1 MKHLLLARQR
11 HYSNIMLY
19 SKVTKCWH
27 LCDVVNWKLE
37 SYCPQIYDKKLLLTT
52 DGEKATNITIQLPNN
67 LSSSLPILLP
77 PFNNER
83 NTTTAYET
91 MSIRTDESQITKRT
105 CCKLSDWVSR
115 CNSGSINYTE
125 FDFQEVLERSSNEI
139 QYIVCGRQFVK
150 KPPYWHK
157 TRKLDIMY
165 AIVREHIIWFLLLF
179 V

>member
-11 HYSNIMLY
+11 HYSHIMLY
-19 SKVTKCWH
+19 SKVTKCWY

-37 SYCPQIYDKKLLLTT
+37 SYCPQIYEKSCCWSPLTT

-105 CCKLSDWVSR
+105 TLRLGFSMQQWKYKFYRIWLPRSTGTKQQWDKMYCA
-115 CNSGSINYTE
+115 T
-125 FDFQEVLERSSNEI
+125 FQ
-139 QYIVCGRQFVK
+139 
-150 KPPYWHK
+150 
-157 TRKLDIMY
+157 
-165 AIVREHIIWFLLLF
+165 
-179 V
+179 